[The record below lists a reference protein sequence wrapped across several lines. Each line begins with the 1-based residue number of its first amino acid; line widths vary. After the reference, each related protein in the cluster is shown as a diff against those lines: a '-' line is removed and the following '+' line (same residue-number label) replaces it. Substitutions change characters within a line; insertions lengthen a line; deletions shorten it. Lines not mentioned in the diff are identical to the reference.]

1 MKPDNYLYMENR
13 PWGSFFVVA
22 ENSLYK
28 VKRIEVNPGERLSYQ
43 YHNKRSEVWTIIQ
56 GKGII
61 TLNDK
66 HQDYIKGDTILL

>member
-28 VKRIEVNPGERLSYQ
+28 VKRI
-43 YHNKRSEVWTIIQ
+43 
-56 GKGII
+56 
-61 TLNDK
+61 D
-66 HQDYIKGDTILL
+66 GDTFRNYKKIDISNSKIKFNLIYSNNFN